1 MASAQPRTWSSWL
14 GVDAES
20 KASAA
25 AKKELET
32 EAKHS
37 KAVEELR
44 NLFDCEEGRICGRQ
58 LAEGGEFGRGGD
70 ASELVS
76 DAYLRRWLVARDWNV
91 EVTHKL
97 LLRHADWRARTSPKG
112 YIEEGS
118 NFLGMGSTEHSAAA
132 LLRVLPLLLPVLS
145 SPPLLLLLLLMASRA
160 LGSTAARCRELV
172 KGPLADKK
180 AFLQ

>member
-25 AKKELET
+25 AKKEQET

-58 LAEGGEFGRGGD
+58 LAEGESVQQRRCMSDSCCAGG
-70 ASELVS
+70 ASAELS
-76 DAYLRRWLVARDWNV
+76 RSA
-91 EVTHKL
+91 
-97 LLRHADWRARTSPKG
+97 SPWA
-112 YIEEGS
+112 
-118 NFLGMGSTEHSAAA
+118 HW
-132 LLRVLPLLLPVLS
+132 
-145 SPPLLLLLLLMASRA
+145 
-160 LGSTAARCRELV
+160 
-172 KGPLADKK
+172 D
-180 AFLQ
+180 